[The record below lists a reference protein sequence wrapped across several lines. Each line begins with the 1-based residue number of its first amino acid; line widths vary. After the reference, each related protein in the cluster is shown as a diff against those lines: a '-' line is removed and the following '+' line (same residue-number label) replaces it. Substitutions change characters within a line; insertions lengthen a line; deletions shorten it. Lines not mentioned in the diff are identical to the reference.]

1 MRVVIAEDEVLLR
14 TGLRHVLEAGSIDV
28 VAAAADAG
36 ELLAVTAEL
45 RPDLVVTDIRMPPT
59 NTDEGL
65 RAAIEI
71 RRRLDIAIVVLSQ
84 HLQRRYAL
92 ELLADDPS
100 SIGYLLK
107 QRIADI
113 DAFTNDLHQ
122 VRAGATVLDP
132 EVVKLMMAR
141 ARGER
146 DELARLTPRQHEVL
160 ALMAEGRSNAAIA
173 RRLAVSDRA
182 VVQHTSHI
190 YDELGLPPSDDDHR
204 RVLAVVKYLAP

>member
-14 TGLRHVLEAGSIDV
+14 AGLRHVLEAGGIDV
-28 VAAAADAG
+28 VAAAADAD

-65 RAAIEI
+65 RAAIQI

-122 VRAGATVLDP
+122 VSAGATVLDP

-146 DELARLTPRQHEVL
+146 DELARLTPRQHDVL

-173 RRLAVSDRA
+173 RRLAVSERA

>member
-14 TGLRHVLEAGSIDV
+14 AGLRHVLEAGGIDV

-92 ELLADDPS
+92 ELLADEPS

-122 VRAGATVLDP
+122 VSAGATVLDP

-160 ALMAEGRSNAAIA
+160 ALMAEGRRNAAIA
-173 RRLAVSDRA
+173 RRLAVSERA